1 MLVRHVLRGAAG
13 LAESFTSFTAGRTPT
28 TPYPLFFFVVCSPFV
43 LVLCA
48 PLRATRCP
56 ALVFFF
62 MAWLHALHHV
72 CLRDAVSV
80 QFAGGIVAD
89 GASFRPRRELETCNM
104 DLTALND
111 DKGEFSMG
119 KALGML
125 GTYLLKTSPVC
136 VRAHTHA
143 HDALHALPATLAPH
157 TMERLSLLPKQL
169 RMPTL
174 V

>member
-1 MLVRHVLRGAAG
+1 MPRIRLYRCGWMIGTWGVIRHDWN
-13 LAESFTSFTAGRTPT
+13 TP
-28 TPYPLFFFVVCSPFV
+28 VN
-43 LVLCA
+43 A
-48 PLRATRCP
+48 NQR
-56 ALVFFF
+56 
-62 MAWLHALHHV
+62 M
-72 CLRDAVSV
+72 CLPDACMT
-80 QFAGGIVAD
+80 GTN

-111 DKGEFSMG
+111 DTGKFSMMI
-119 KALGML
+119 ALGML

>member
-1 MLVRHVLRGAAG
+1 MIGTWGVIRHDWNTPVNANQRMCLPDACMTGTNGENHTSSVAG
-13 LAESFTSFTAGRTPT
+13 QGESQ
-28 TPYPLFFFVVCSPFV
+28 
-43 LVLCA
+43 
-48 PLRATRCP
+48 AT
-56 ALVFFF
+56 
-62 MAWLHALHHV
+62 
-72 CLRDAVSV
+72 V
-80 QFAGGIVAD
+80 QD
-89 GASFRPRRELETCNM
+89 LETCNM

-111 DKGEFSMG
+111 DTGKFSMM